1 MAVDKSKVGD
11 CGRSREGAWIEIKF
25 LAVAAFKT
33 TVAPARERGL
43 KFGFYLVTQRRSH
56 RRSREGAWIEI
67 CRGAA
72 TAASAAEVAPARE
85 RGLKYRHNNSAD
97 ADRQSLP

>member
-1 MAVDKSKVGD
+1 M
-11 CGRSREGAWIEIKF
+11 
-25 LAVAAFKT
+25 
-33 TVAPARERGL
+33 

-85 RGLKYRHNNSAD
+85 RGLEYRHNNGAD
-97 ADRQSLP
+97 ADRQRRSREGAWIEIDVTAQWALLVAVAPARERGLKCKPDAGQI